1 MNKAE
6 IVSLVRDTA
15 KRFGI
20 DESIAVAQIKQ
31 ESGFNPNARSSAGAL
46 GVAQF
51 MPATARRFGLTN
63 PRDPRAAMDA
73 WGKYMTFLLKK
84 FGGDYRLA
92 LAGYNAGEGNVM
104 KHKGVPPFKETRNY
118 VARIMSQAKQ
128 GIAKFEPS
136 PQQQPLELTV
146 DAYSGNA
153 VSNTPSW
160 LYIGGGV
167 LVLWLILKD

>member
-6 IVSLVRDTA
+6 IESLVRDTA
-15 KRFGI
+15 RRYGI

-31 ESGFNPNARSSAGAL
+31 ESSFDPNAKSPAGAL
-46 GVAQF
+46 GIAQF

-128 GIAKFEPS
+128 GIAKF
-136 PQQQPLELTV
+136 
-146 DAYSGNA
+146 DAVSGNA
-153 VSNTPSW
+153 VSGNAVSDTTSW
-160 LYIGGGV
+160 LFIGGGA
-167 LVLWLILKD
+167 LLLLLILKD